1 MRRRRTGRGAPRS
14 RPPSTRT
21 RPPWRG
27 VRRCGRARYR
37 CDVVGG
43 RGAPSYRSERHGP
56 PSHATFTNPPT
67 ANAQLEFAPGGAYS
81 ESHVQ
86 PARRVRGGVGCGND
100 ARVIRVG
107 RPWRRPDRRDL
118 CCPPSPASGAAI
130 RPRCTSGV
138 RSGPRVDPLQRLGG
152 WKAVQEHSARMGEH
166 DRALLLSCARGSTR
180 QALDDRTRGRTRRF
194 AHACDALISRLL
206 AIQARQRRNRPPRRR
221 RRVRSVSDH
230 RDGH

>member
-1 MRRRRTGRGAPRS
+1 MRTSSVPMRCRRWSGCTFVSIRKAWSAVPRDVHESPYGKRATGIG
-14 RPPSTRT
+14 
-21 RPPWRG
+21 
-27 VRRCGRARYR
+27 
-37 CDVVGG
+37 
-43 RGAPSYRSERHGP
+43 
-56 PSHATFTNPPT
+56 
-67 ANAQLEFAPGGAYS
+67 PGGAYS

-130 RPRCTSGV
+130 RARCTSGV